1 MTFEYPLERL
11 FGGEKEIIKMIGR
24 KRERKKPAILPWC
37 GIKGK

>member
-1 MTFEYPLERL
+1 MTFEYPLKRL

-24 KRERKKPAILPWC
+24 KREKKPAILPWC

>member
-24 KRERKKPAILPWC
+24 KREKKTCYSPMVWY
-37 GIKGK
+37 KM